1 SISSP
6 CIIQERLSIHHLSRK
21 KKSPASSSMEISA
34 PFLAIN
40 HFPNSLSPLSIPS
53 LSSAAAR
60 RCRTS
65 LRITAAAAAATSSVE
80 KPGRPPRTVGNV
92 RVSNSRRR
100 DSNSY
105 LSRQAAIR
113 EVEKS
118 SDLESSLQRFGGVL
132 KVQDLN
138 VILRNLGNQ
147 SRWSDLSL
155 VLSWKL
161 DELNLFDWMQ
171 KEGKVSVSSY
181 SSYLKFMGKSLNPT
195 KALEVYEGIS
205 DESTKSNVFVCNSV
219 LSCLVRSGKFNTSI
233 KLFHEMKHSGLTPD
247 AITYS
252 TLLAGCIKMR
262 NSYPTAL
269 DLVQELK
276 YKGLKMD
283 SVMYGTLLAVCA
295 SNNRSEEAENY
306 FNQMK
311 DEGHSPNEF
320 HYSSLM
326 NAYSFGGDY
335 KKAEGLVEEMK
346 SSGLEPNKVFV
357 VFIPQ
362 VNSMLVILTT
372 LLKVYV
378 RGGFF
383 EKSRELLSQLESL
396 GYAKDEMPY
405 CLLMD
410 GLAKTGHIDEARSIF
425 EEFKEKSVRS
435 DGYAYSIMISAFCRD
450 GRFEDA
456 KELATE
462 FETKYQK
469 YDVVIL
475 NSMLCA
481 YCRTGEMD
489 SVMQTMRKMDELTI
503 VPDHNTFNILIKYFC
518 KEKLYILAFQTME
531 DMYRKGHHPGEELC
545 SSLIFYLGK
554 TKAHYEAFSVY
565 KMLKYS
571 KRTMCKALHEKIL
584 HILLAGRLLKD
595 AYVVVKDNADSIS
608 KPAIKKFAN
617 AFVKHGSINLIN
629 DVMKAVHTAGY
640 KIDQELFEIA
650 ISRYIAE
657 PEKKDLFINFLN
669 WMPGQGYAVNS
680 STRNLILKNSHLF
693 GRQLI
698 AEILS
703 KQRQLTKPVKS

>member
-1 SISSP
+1 
-6 CIIQERLSIHHLSRK
+6 
-21 KKSPASSSMEISA
+21 MEISA
-34 PFLAIN
+34 PFFAIN

-80 KPGRPPRTVGNV
+80 KPGRPPRTVGSV

-155 VLSWKL
+155 
-161 DELNLFDWMQ
+161 LFDWMQ
-171 KEGKVSVSSY
+171 KQGKVSVSSY

-205 DESTKSNVFVCNSV
+205 DESTKINVFVCNSA

-262 NSYPTAL
+262 DSYPTAL
-269 DLVQELK
+269 DLVQELN

-283 SVMYGTLLAVCA
+283 IVMYGTLLAVCA
-295 SNNRSEEAENY
+295 SNNRSEEAESY

-362 VNSMLVILTT
+362 VNSML
-372 LLKVYV
+372 
-378 RGGFF
+378 
-383 EKSRELLSQLESL
+383 
-396 GYAKDEMPY
+396 
-405 CLLMD
+405 
-410 GLAKTGHIDEARSIF
+410 
-425 EEFKEKSVRS
+425 
-435 DGYAYSIMISAFCRD
+435 
-450 GRFEDA
+450 
-456 KELATE
+456 
-462 FETKYQK
+462 
-469 YDVVIL
+469 
-475 NSMLCA
+475 
-481 YCRTGEMD
+481 
-489 SVMQTMRKMDELTI
+489 
-503 VPDHNTFNILIKYFC
+503 
-518 KEKLYILAFQTME
+518 
-531 DMYRKGHHPGEELC
+531 ELC

-629 DVMKAVHTAGY
+629 DVMKAVHAAGY

-680 STRNLILKNSHLF
+680 STRNLVLKNSHLF